1 MDEVLM
7 TPRCGRRFPA
17 RALLE
22 ACCVLAAA
30 ATVPAAAQALRD
42 PTRPPAAMLPGGAGA
57 RAAGPVAAPGPRLQS
72 VLIAPQPGG
81 RHVAVIDGETVRL
94 GEMYRGARVTRM
106 TPDEVELVRGRER
119 RVLKLNPT
127 QAATAGT
134 GIERVRSEREP
145 NERGPTEGVSRD

>member
-1 MDEVLM
+1 MDEVLN
-7 TPRCGRRFPA
+7 PRSGRRFLA
-17 RALLE
+17 RACLA

-30 ATVPAAAQALRD
+30 ATLPAAAQVLRD
-42 PTRPPAAMLPGGAGA
+42 PTRPPATMLPGGAGA

-94 GEMYRGARVTRM
+94 GDMFRGARVTRM

-119 RVLKLNPT
+119 RVLKLNPS
-127 QAATAGT
+127 QAATAGA
-134 GIERVRSEREP
+134 GIERVSGA
-145 NERGPTEGVSRD
+145 RGPNAGVSRD